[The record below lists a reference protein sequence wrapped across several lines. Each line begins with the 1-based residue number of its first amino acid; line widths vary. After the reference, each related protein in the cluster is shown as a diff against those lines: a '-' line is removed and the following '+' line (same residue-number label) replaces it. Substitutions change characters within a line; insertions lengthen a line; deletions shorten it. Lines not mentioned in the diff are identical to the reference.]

1 MVLPDSRRISR
12 VPRYSGSTSRKT
24 KCFRLHG
31 FHVLRHAFPSISAN
45 TLFCN
50 FPAYARSTPTT
61 PTTEVVGLG
70 FSRFAR
76 RYSGNHYCFLFL
88 QVLRCFTSLGS
99 PPLAGL
105 ASARLGYPIRK
116 SPYHCPL
123 AAPRGLSQLVTS
135 FIACMRLG
143 IHQAPLLA

>member
-1 MVLPDSRRISR
+1 MSR
-12 VPRYSGSTSRKT
+12 VTRVAFSGRQDVFAYT
-24 KCFRLHG
+24 
-31 FHVLRHAFPSISAN
+31 AFTFSGMLFQNISAN
-45 TLFCN
+45 VLFCN
-50 FPAYARSTPTT
+50 FPACAQNAPTT
-61 PTTEVVGLG
+61 PTAEAVGLG

-76 RYSGNHYCFLFL
+76 RYSGNHGCFLFL
-88 QVLRCFTSLGS
+88 QVLRWFTSLGS
-99 PPLAGL
+99 PPFAGL

-135 FIACMRLG
+135 FIACMRQG